1 MLDKD
6 SVLETFKT
14 LANLTDEEA
23 ERFAGLINSAVAYI
37 ERLLL
42 RETAND
48 DESELLIYACAAKAF
63 FDYTVLVAATPKT
76 YSAQSGS
83 IFAKVSEDATVTN
96 AQTLM
101 YNALA
106 ALPVDL
112 WRNNG
117 FIFEGVRG

>member
-6 SVLETFKT
+6 SVLEVFKT
-14 LANLTDEEA
+14 LANLTDEET
-23 ERFAGLINSAVAYI
+23 ERYTGLINSAAAYI

-42 RETAND
+42 RETASD
-48 DESELLIYACAAKAF
+48 EESELLTYACATKAF

-76 YSAQSGS
+76 YSTQSGS